1 MNQYLTYQNPQTVT
15 SSIVR
20 DNRSGKCL
28 EDPVGDS
35 HCVSG
40 RTVESRSA
48 LNGLRQYYRPPWTP
62 ALVWDLAPRPL
73 GKTQMDDREVDEFD
87 APDGVEATTA
97 SDRDTA
103 LGSRKRSPI
112 ARFFSILGPGL
123 VTGAADDDP
132 SGIATY
138 YQAGATYSNGCSGW

>member
-1 MNQYLTYQNPQTVT
+1 M
-15 SSIVR
+15 
-20 DNRSGKCL
+20 
-28 EDPVGDS
+28 
-35 HCVSG
+35 
-40 RTVESRSA
+40 
-48 LNGLRQYYRPPWTP
+48 NGLRQYYRPPWTP